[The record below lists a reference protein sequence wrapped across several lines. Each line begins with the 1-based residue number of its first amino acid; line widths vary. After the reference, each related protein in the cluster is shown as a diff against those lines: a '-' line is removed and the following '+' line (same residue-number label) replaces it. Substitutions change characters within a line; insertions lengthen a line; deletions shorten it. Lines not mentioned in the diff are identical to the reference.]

1 MRSIQ
6 SYRSLL
12 LLAAVTLAGCS
23 SRTPVAVAPEPTLV
37 PHRVIESSTG
47 KATDFNGLVDRALEA
62 EIVFFGEF
70 HDDPG
75 THSLQRSLLEA
86 VAARHGNVILAL
98 EMFERDVQPIMD
110 AYLAGEITE
119 TEFLAQSRP
128 WSNYATD
135 YRPLIELAKE
145 RNIPV
150 LAANVPRRI
159 AAQVSRGGLDTLRAL
174 PEAERGMV
182 ARELLCPRDDY
193 YDRFAAT
200 MRGHPGLTDPMIF
213 RFYEAQCIKD
223 ETMAESVVEVL
234 AARPGVLVIHMNGSF
249 HSDYG
254 SGVPERVLRR
264 RPESKVLT
272 LTGIPVEDP
281 ASAVPGDER
290 ARADYLL
297 FTKRPP
303 ASSQK

>member
-1 MRSIQ
+1 MRSLH
-6 SYRSLL
+6 SYRSLV
-12 LLAAVTLAGCS
+12 LLAAFALAGCS
-23 SRTPVAVAPEPTLV
+23 SRTAAPLPPGPAPVSY
-37 PHRVIESSTG
+37 RVIESNSG
-47 KATDFNGLVDRALEA
+47 AVTDFGKLVDQTVAA
-62 EIVFFGEF
+62 EIVFFGEL

-75 THSLQRSLLEA
+75 THRLQLALLEA
-86 VAARHGNVILAL
+86 AAARHGNVVLAL
-98 EMFERDVQPIMD
+98 EMFERDVQPVMD

-119 TEFLAQSRP
+119 QEFLEKSRP
-128 WSNYATD
+128 WPNYPTD
-135 YRPLIELAKE
+135 YRPLIEFARE
-145 RNIPV
+145 RGIPV

-174 PEAERGMV
+174 PEAERHFV
-182 ARELLCPRDDY
+182 ARELHCPKDAY

-200 MRGHPGLTDPMIF
+200 MQGHPGMTDEVVF

-223 ETMAESVVEVL
+223 ETMAESVVEL
-234 AARPGVLVIHMNGSF
+234 LIARPDVLVIHMNGSF

-264 RPESKVLT
+264 RPGSRVLT

-281 ASAVPGDER
+281 ATAVPGDER

-303 ASSQK
+303 APSRE